1 MLCTSSDE
9 KVDQRLPKDLDLL
22 EKYSSQMFLYILT
35 DVYREFKANMVNNS
49 EVLRIVVCCIDAK
62 NLRDLIYQVTQ
73 GKLTIFKNDGV
84 IDVIRDSLQYETF
97 EQFCV
102 WQLVQAHDVP
112 IDFLQVN
119 TYNRIEMN
127 LFYLY
132 NNFRTFSQKWNQPIM
147 KHIHTCCSC

>member
-1 MLCTSSDE
+1 MLFLKVFAKMQSRKNQNASLVFKINVYKMLCTSSDE
-9 KVDQRLPKDLDLL
+9 KVDQRLPKDLDQL

-49 EVLRIVVCCIDAK
+49 EVLRIVVSCIDAK

-112 IDFLQVN
+112 IDFLQVS
-119 TYNRIEMN
+119 
-127 LFYLY
+127 F
-132 NNFRTFSQKWNQPIM
+132 Q
-147 KHIHTCCSC
+147 